1 MFVPSESLYADLHD
15 GFDDIVQKAFRA
27 KVVIVSPT
35 HLMLAINVIQQI
47 QKDARMREAAGQIQT
62 EVGRLIDD
70 VERMHD
76 RVLKLQQHF
85 GQAGE
90 DVRQIVISAE
100 KIEKHGA
107 RIKDVEF
114 EADGH
119 SAEVIAAPMTRKL
132 EAGE

>member
-1 MFVPSESLYADLHD
+1 
-15 GFDDIVQKAFRA
+15 
-27 KVVIVSPT
+27 
-35 HLMLAINVIQQI
+35 VIQQI
-47 QKDARMREAAGQIQT
+47 QKDARMREAAGQIQA
-62 EVGRLIDD
+62 EVGRLIGD

-119 SAEVIAAPMTRKL
+119 SAEIIAAPIARKL